1 MPVIDTHAHIF
12 PGDFGPPP
20 HGCDPASW
28 PSTERHPDIDG
39 GKFLVNG
46 PMRFPAKAVWFDAEQ
61 RLEASAASGLDLAP
75 ILTEVAPTD
84 GSARY
89 NS

>member
-28 PSTERHPDIDG
+28 PRRSRIRTST
-39 GKFLVNG
+39 
-46 PMRFPAKAVWFDAEQ
+46 
-61 RLEASAASGLDLAP
+61 AAS
-75 ILTEVAPTD
+75 
-84 GSARY
+84 S
-89 NS
+89 